1 MHHTVS
7 QDSRSG
13 EPMTAQ
19 ASAATVGREPVP
31 PAVAVE
37 HLTKRYDPTAAVDDL
52 SFAIRRGTVSG
63 LLGPN
68 GAGKTTT
75 FRMLVGLADPTSGVA
90 RVLGQPYMS
99 LKGPDPA
106 GRSVAGDPGLALFVG
121 YVFVLTSIGL
131 QVTRRR
137 HIS

>member
-19 ASAATVGREPVP
+19 ASAATVAREPVP

-99 LKGPDPA
+99 LKDSIRRVGALLEIPA
-106 GRSVAGDPGLALFVG
+106 SPCSSATSSSSPASV
-121 YVFVLTSIGL
+121 S
-131 QVTRRR
+131 R
-137 HIS
+137 